1 MPSHRSALCGP
12 AGAGAVLDRLGIAGR
27 LAPTL
32 KLGPRRLGSREL
44 LTMIDRV
51 RRALLCSVAAT
62 AALAATPSL
71 AQVSS
76 DQQLVVDRAR
86 IVVES
91 FLNDTDFAKMR
102 VYVQNAY

>member
-1 MPSHRSALCGP
+1 MPSYRSASYGHS
-12 AGAGAVLDRLGIAGR
+12 GAGAVLDRLGIAGR

-32 KLGPRRLGSREL
+32 ELAPQRLGSREIV
-44 LTMIDRV
+44 TMIDRV

-62 AALAATPSL
+62 AALATTPSL

-102 VYVQNAY
+102 VY